1 VFPLGFIQSD
11 SGFTPDGNVSATSPL
26 RNVKLLQYLIHCHTF
41 EVFYKVVLPYGKR
54 LNKEKMEKIVSGS
67 GASGLY
73 MYFRGVGIVQGV
85 QTSIACVYYLDPT

>member
-1 VFPLGFIQSD
+1 MFPLGFIQSD

-54 LNKEKMEKIVSGS
+54 LNKEKMGKNVFRSGGAAFICIS
-67 GASGLY
+67 GE
-73 MYFRGVGIVQGV
+73 
-85 QTSIACVYYLDPT
+85 